1 MTGENNMDNRTW
13 NRNRA
18 AVWIAAAACIY
29 LMTYRLSL
37 KESLLPFSSDMVT
50 HIKYAVSLDHVL
62 KLTHFGWHFVCW
74 ALFACLPIDITEA
87 AAAATALFNV
97 LSGLLTLCFIERIV
111 KPDYKKGLWPGAG
124 VFALCVVC
132 LTVGPLY
139 LRFFNMRYYL
149 GQGTP
154 NPWHNPT
161 SIAVRPFL
169 LALCLLI
176 EDYWMIEKGEKI
188 YLFGKERNKAF
199 IYQIVMGILL
209 AAGTLVKPSILMV
222 YFPAC
227 AVIALAKLI
236 KGRGRN
242 FFTLLV
248 QHLYFLPALFIIL
261 WQFISIYISGTD
273 KYLNSSTI
281 VIDFFYTARLHTSSF
296 VVSLLLRMAFPFLVI
311 VIWRKEIFKQPLF
324 RLIMIQYLIGL
335 ATTWTFRETGRRAN
349 HGNFGWGNILAC
361 SIVWIYT
368 ICFFISKIK
377 EDPSWYRINDGIV
390 KRLKYLLPLLLLA
403 WHAVAGLCYYC
414 YLLKDWGV
422 QL

>member
-1 MTGENNMDNRTW
+1 MNNSTW
-13 NRNRA
+13 NRNRI
-18 AVWIAAAACIY
+18 AVWIASAACIF
-29 LMTYRLSL
+29 LLTYRLSL

-50 HIKYAVSLDHVL
+50 HIKYSLSLDHVL

-74 ALFACLPIDITEA
+74 AIFACLPIDITQA

-97 LSGLLTLCFIERIV
+97 FSGLLVLCFIERIV
-111 KPDYKKGLWPGAG
+111 KPDYKKGLGTGIW
-124 VFALCVVC
+124 VFALGTIC

-169 LALCLLI
+169 LALCLMI
-176 EDYWMIEKGEKI
+176 EDYWLINKGDKVL
-188 YLFGKERNKAF
+188 LFGKEFSKALV
-199 IYQIVMGILL
+199 YQIVMGALL
-209 AAGTLVKPSILMV
+209 AAGTLCKPSILMV

-227 AVIALAKLI
+227 ALIAFVRLI
-236 KGRGRN
+236 KGKGRN
-242 FFTLLV
+242 FIPLIV
-248 QHLYFLPALFIIL
+248 EHLYFLPSLLIIL

-281 VIDFFYTARLHTSSF
+281 VIDFFYTARLHTSS
-296 VVSLLLRMAFPFLVI
+296 VAVSLILRMAFPFLVI
-311 VIWRKEIFKQPLF
+311 LIWRKELFKKPIF
-324 RLIMIQYLIGL
+324 RLIFLQYLIGL

-361 SIVWIYT
+361 SVVWIYT
-368 ICFFISKIK
+368 VCFFASKIK
-377 EDPSWYRINDGIV
+377 ENPSWYRIDLGGKGKWKII
-390 KRLKYLLPLLLLA
+390 LPALLLL
-403 WHAVAGLCYYC
+403 WHAAAGICYYS